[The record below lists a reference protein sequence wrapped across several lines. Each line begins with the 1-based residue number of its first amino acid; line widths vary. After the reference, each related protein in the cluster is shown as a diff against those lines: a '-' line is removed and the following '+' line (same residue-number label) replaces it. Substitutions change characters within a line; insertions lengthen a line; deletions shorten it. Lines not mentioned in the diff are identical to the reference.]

1 MVQRRRDQHLQFY
14 VTFKEKE
21 IIDQNVERS
30 KSGNFSNF
38 IRQLALGYEPRPID
52 FSELRELNKQLGY
65 MNRNLHQIVYRAA
78 MLNDL
83 HEQDYQGMLTEYQ
96 TFRKTIQPKLMLF
109 LNGLI
114 RESSQPEVSKHGGH

>member
-14 VTFKEKE
+14 VTAEEKE

-30 KSGNFSNF
+30 KCGNFSNF

-52 FSELRELNKQLGY
+52 FSQLRELNKQLGY

-83 HEQDYQGMLTEYQ
+83 HEQDYQGMLTEFQ
-96 TFRKTIQPKLMLF
+96 IFRKQIQPKLMLF

-114 RESSQPEVSKHGGH
+114 RESSQPEVVKHGGH

>member
-1 MVQRRRDQHLQFY
+1 MAQRRRDQHLQFY
-14 VTFKEKE
+14 VTAKEKE

-30 KSGNFSNF
+30 KTGNFSNF

-52 FSELRELNKQLGY
+52 FSQLRELNKQLGY

-83 HEQDYQGMLTEYQ
+83 HEQDYQGMLTEFQ
-96 TFRKTIQPKLMLF
+96 TFRKQIQPKLMLF

-114 RESSQPEVSKHGGH
+114 RESSQPEVDNSGGH